1 MEESKRASFSN
12 GFFYCLRK
20 LENLLSNKR
29 FSTETDLRNYLNHN
43 LNSYLIEILHKY
55 PFTTKIPECNASEEI
70 DALQNCKQN
79 LIKKKL
85 KNSIFDRNILIKQSM
100 KTQQKKSQIP
110 IEYSQQRMPLPI
122 LTPYYSPNWFP
133 FPPLIN
139 SNPGRIMSSRN
150 YLPDNS
156 VKTSEEM
163 TLIDVESFD
172 ESENFSLQKE
182 NNLNNEDSGV
192 SEESFAD
199 LTLKIKRDKKASLWR
214 PY

>member
-29 FSTETDLRNYLNHN
+29 FSTENDLRNYLNHN

-70 DALQNCKQN
+70 GALQNCKQN
-79 LIKKKL
+79 LMKKKL
-85 KNSIFDRNILIKQSM
+85 KNSIFDRNILIKQSI

-122 LTPYYSPNWFP
+122 LTPYWFS
-133 FPPLIN
+133 FSPLIN
-139 SNPGRIMSSRN
+139 SNPERIMSSRN
-150 YLPDNS
+150 YLPNNS

-172 ESENFSLQKE
+172 ESENVSLQKE
-182 NNLNNEDSGV
+182 NNLNKDLNNEDNSV
-192 SEESFAD
+192 SEKSFTD